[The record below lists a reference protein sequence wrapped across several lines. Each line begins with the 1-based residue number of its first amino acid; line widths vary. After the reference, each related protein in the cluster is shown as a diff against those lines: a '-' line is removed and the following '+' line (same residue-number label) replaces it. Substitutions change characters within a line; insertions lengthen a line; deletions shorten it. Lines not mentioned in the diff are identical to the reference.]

1 MSELRLRR
9 LEQRQKSLN
18 TKIKEVDRKTIISG
32 YTGNHV
38 FDNTEIII
46 ENGIFKDVID
56 WTFYGILTVGFDEDE
71 NRYLYGY
78 KFEDFG
84 SIDNKEEKIP
94 FEEFVYIHNTEIGEK
109 SLLII
114 FNNKIDSLDKV
125 IINGNEFTGFNIF
138 LNYAT
143 LIVSDNPFPSLYE
156 DCIIKILCEIGDE
169 LSDETDIEPQEGIS
183 ININNETPTISL
195 DVASFEYDTV
205 EDFIDGLIEN
215 NIYIQSIDGSLQTY
229 VKESSSSINVI
240 AEVGTYVTYNVVGI

>member
-1 MSELRLRR
+1 MSELRLRK

-78 KFEDFG
+78 KFED
-84 SIDNKEEKIP
+84 
-94 FEEFVYIHNTEIGEK
+94 IGEK